1 MLGSCALTMKLCNE
15 PQKLGHGALVSQRA
29 SSGEQ
34 TSVMGMRRSLFA
46 GSAKKDRR
54 GAFGSE
60 GACGRAPQHSRWAD
74 LACRRVL
81 LDRVELSDRGLV
93 GAVAG
98 RPHTST
104 LADPFPNSRSA
115 GGGGS
120 GAAIPSTGPVISF
133 AREGE
138 RFERPGVTGRTAPR

>member
-1 MLGSCALTMKLCNE
+1 VLRPAN
-15 PQKLGHGALVSQRA
+15 
-29 SSGEQ
+29 
-34 TSVMGMRRSLFA
+34 
-46 GSAKKDRR
+46 
-54 GAFGSE
+54 
-60 GACGRAPQHSRWAD
+60 GRVRDFLIYRPHWAN
-74 LACRRVL
+74 
-81 LDRVELSDRGLV
+81 RVELSDRGLV

-138 RFERPGVTGRTAPR
+138 FLAAPSEGFPAPRPRFFSDVVDLTAFRLVVFPVISRDSPKGRKYRAAGRHRPDCATVATRSRLARSSRLVRRIGR